1 MLKQFDKEGEQKM
14 YNKHYEMLAE
24 RFCKTIKTINEKP
37 ENLHNMESYLA
48 YNLPEWIKKEGM
60 EYKEDN
66 KYRL

>member
-1 MLKQFDKEGEQKM
+1 M

-24 RFCKTIKTINEKP
+24 RFWKAIKTINEKP

-48 YNLPEWIKKEGM
+48 YNFPEWTKKEGM
-60 EYKEDN
+60 EYKENN